1 MAGSPLNDARRP
13 WGCLGCLGVVVLV
26 LVVIGAV
33 KAVEHLRGPSEV
45 SDPTVEFAERQEPA
59 TTTEQAAPADAQ
71 DSYDDGADWPMYGGN
86 AQRTRY
92 LPFATRG
99 TTIRPPLTEKW
110 GNTGKVLLE
119 FPPVLCGRRLYVLRN
134 DALLRAIDRRTG
146 RTAWQKRVGRLAAS
160 SPACADGRIYATV
173 LKRNRFD
180 GGGQIIALRAR
191 NGARIWR
198 VTLGSRTESS
208 PLIAGDRVIFGTE
221 KGEVLALHRVSGR
234 VLWRYRASGAVK
246 AAVAMEGNTL
256 YVGDYGGRMHA
267 IWARSGKRRWTAD
280 LGGSLYSTPAVAY
293 GRVFVGNIDRSVV
306 ALGAQTGRIA
316 WRRRAKGYVY
326 SAPAVAP
333 VRGKGPTVFIGSY
346 GGQLLALDARS
357 GRTRWSRE
365 LGGRIS
371 GGITVVGDL
380 VMYANLGRKSLGIR
394 GASTG
399 DLVYSHRSGAF
410 DPGISD
416 GRRLYINTYTSV
428 YHLVPKA
435 QAAKDRRSLR
445 RAKQARRDQRA
456 TRRASASAS
465 DVKPAAG
472 D

>member
-13 WGCLGCLGVVVLV
+13 WGCFVLVGVLV
-26 LVVIGAV
+26 LGLVIAGAIT
-33 KAVEHLRGPSEV
+33 AVNHLRGPSEV
-45 SDPTVEFAERQEPA
+45 SNPTVEFVADDPVA
-59 TTTEQAAPADAQ
+59 PAAPRPPVDAQ
-71 DSYDDGADWPMYGGN
+71 DTYDDGADWPVYGGN
-86 AQRTRY
+86 PQRTRY
-92 LPFATRG
+92 QPFATRG

-110 GNTGKVLLE
+110 GSTGKVLLE

-146 RTAWQKRVGRLAAS
+146 RTVWQKRVGRLAAS

-173 LKRNRFD
+173 LKRNRVANA
-180 GGGQIIALRAR
+180 GGQVIALRAS
-191 NGARIWR
+191 NGRRVWR
-198 VTLGSRTESS
+198 VILGSRTESS
-208 PLIAGDRVIFGTE
+208 PLIDGDRLIFGTE
-221 KGEVLALHRVSGR
+221 KGEVLALNRSNGR
-234 VLWRYRASGAVK
+234 VIWRYRASGAVK

-256 YVGDYGGRMHA
+256 YVGDYSGRLHA
-267 IWARSGKRRWTAD
+267 IWARSGTKRWVTNLD
-280 LGGSLYSTPAVAY
+280 GSLYSTPAVAY
-293 GRVFVGNIDRSVV
+293 GRVYVGNINRSVV
-306 ALGAQTGRIA
+306 AVGARTGRIA
-316 WRRRAKGYVY
+316 WRRRAKGFVY

-371 GGITVVGDL
+371 GGITVIGDL

-399 DLVYSHRSGAF
+399 NLVYSFRSGAF

-416 GRRLYINTYTSV
+416 GRRLYLNSYTSV

-435 QAAKDRRSLR
+435 QAAKDRASLR
-445 RAKQARRDQRA
+445 KAKQARRNDRESNL
-456 TRRASASAS
+456 R
-465 DVKPAAG
+465 
-472 D
+472 